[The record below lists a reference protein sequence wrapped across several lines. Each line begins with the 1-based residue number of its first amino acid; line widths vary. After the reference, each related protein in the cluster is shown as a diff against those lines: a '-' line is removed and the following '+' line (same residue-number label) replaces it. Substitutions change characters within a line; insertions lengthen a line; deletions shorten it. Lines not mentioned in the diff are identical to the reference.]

1 MDEMPEGSQT
11 DPMEE
16 QLSDFSAERILA
28 AKNHDELTKDRS
40 FHIRWYN
47 ALPADS
53 QAEVRDKIREEILR
67 IRSEFGRRTA
77 PLYPLPEKL
86 SEQG

>member
-11 DPMEE
+11 DPIEE
-16 QLSDFSAERILA
+16 QLSEFSTEMILA
-28 AKNHDELTKDRS
+28 AKTHDELAKDRH

-47 ALPADS
+47 GLPADT
-53 QAEVRDKIREEILR
+53 QGEVRDKIRAEILR
-67 IRSEFGRRTA
+67 IRSEFGKRTE
-77 PLYPLPEKL
+77 PLYPLPVKR